1 MRTEPP
7 LIIRGSV
14 VKAYSRPASIE
25 QSHLKVFLGKNRL
38 KETKKRL

>member
-14 VKAYSRPASIE
+14 VKAYSRPASAE
-25 QSHLKVFLGKNRL
+25 QSHIKLFLLKRGL
-38 KETKKRL
+38 KGA